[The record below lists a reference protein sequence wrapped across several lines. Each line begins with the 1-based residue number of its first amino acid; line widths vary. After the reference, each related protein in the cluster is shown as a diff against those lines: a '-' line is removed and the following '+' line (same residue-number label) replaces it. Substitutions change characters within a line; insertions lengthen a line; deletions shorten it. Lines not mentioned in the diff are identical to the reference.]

1 MDKKSFEKFLT
12 TMVTQKFPFVKKV
25 EVFERFENIFY
36 QDSEFNVVERN
47 IWVFMTKYEDI
58 YHEEEIKDYIE
69 ELAKYTTTKITVIK
83 FTLDN

>member
-1 MDKKSFEKFLT
+1 MDKKSFEKFLNS
-12 TMVTQKFPFVKKV
+12 MVTEKFPFVRKV
-25 EVFERFENIFY
+25 EVFER
-36 QDSEFNVVERN
+36 SEFDFVERN

>member
-1 MDKKSFEKFLT
+1 MDRKSFEKFLNS
-12 TMVTQKFPFVKKV
+12 MVTKKFPFVRKV
-25 EVFERFENIFY
+25 EVFER
-36 QDSEFNVVERN
+36 SEFDFVERN

-83 FTLDN
+83 FTLSD

>member
-1 MDKKSFEKFLT
+1 MDKKSFEKFLNS
-12 TMVTQKFPFVKKV
+12 MVTEKFPFVKKV

-69 ELAKYTTTKITVIK
+69 ELAKYTTTKITVVK

>member
-1 MDKKSFEKFLT
+1 MDKKSLEKFLT
-12 TMVTQKFPFVKKV
+12 SMVTQKFPFVKKV

>member
-1 MDKKSFEKFLT
+1 
-12 TMVTQKFPFVKKV
+12 MVTQKFPFVKRV

-58 YHEEEIKDYIE
+58 YHEQEIKDYIE
-69 ELAKYTTTKITVIK
+69 ELSKYTSTKISVVK
-83 FTLDN
+83 FTMTS

>member
-1 MDKKSFEKFLT
+1 MDKKSLEKFLT

-47 IWVFMTKYEDI
+47 VWVFLSKYEDI
-58 YHEEEIKDYIE
+58 YHNEEIKDYIE
-69 ELAKYTTTKITVIK
+69 ELAKYTTTKISVVK
-83 FTLDN
+83 FTIEG

>member
-1 MDKKSFEKFLT
+1 MDKKSFEKFLNS
-12 TMVTQKFPFVKKV
+12 MVTEKFPFVKKV

>member
-1 MDKKSFEKFLT
+1 
-12 TMVTQKFPFVKKV
+12 MVTQKFPFVKRV

>member
-1 MDKKSFEKFLT
+1 MDKKSLEKFLT
-12 TMVTQKFPFVKKV
+12 TMVTQKFPFVKRV

>member
-1 MDKKSFEKFLT
+1 MDKKSLEKFLT

-47 IWVFMTKYEDI
+47 VWVFLSKYEDI
-58 YHEEEIKDYIE
+58 YHNEEIKDYIE
-69 ELAKYTTTKITVIK
+69 ELAKYTTTKISVIK
-83 FTLDN
+83 FTIEG

>member
-1 MDKKSFEKFLT
+1 
-12 TMVTQKFPFVKKV
+12 MVTQKFPFVKRV

-58 YHEEEIKDYIE
+58 YHEQEIKDYIE
-69 ELAKYTTTKITVIK
+69 ELAKYTSTKISVVK
-83 FTLDN
+83 FTMTS

>member
-1 MDKKSFEKFLT
+1 
-12 TMVTQKFPFVKKV
+12 MVTKKFPFVRKV
-25 EVFERFENIFY
+25 EVFER
-36 QDSEFNVVERN
+36 SEFDFVERN

-83 FTLDN
+83 FTLSD

>member
-1 MDKKSFEKFLT
+1 MDKKSLEKFLT

-69 ELAKYTTTKITVIK
+69 ELAKYSSTKISVVK
-83 FTLDN
+83 FTMTS

>member
-1 MDKKSFEKFLT
+1 MDKKSLEKFLT

-47 IWVFMTKYEDI
+47 VWVFLSKYEDI
-58 YHEEEIKDYIE
+58 YHNEEIKDYIE
-69 ELAKYTTTKITVIK
+69 ELAKYSSTKISVVK
-83 FTLDN
+83 FTMTS

>member
-1 MDKKSFEKFLT
+1 
-12 TMVTQKFPFVKKV
+12 MVTEKFPFVKKV

-69 ELAKYTTTKITVIK
+69 ELAKYTTTKITVVK

>member
-1 MDKKSFEKFLT
+1 
-12 TMVTQKFPFVKKV
+12 MVTQKFPFVKKV

>member
-1 MDKKSFEKFLT
+1 MDKKSLEKFLT

-47 IWVFMTKYEDI
+47 VWVFMTKYEDI

>member
-1 MDKKSFEKFLT
+1 MNKKSFEKFLNS
-12 TMVTQKFPFVKKV
+12 MVTEKFPFVKKV
-25 EVFERFENIFY
+25 EVFER
-36 QDSEFNVVERN
+36 SEFDFLERN